1 VSVKAIFLA
10 KWLLELCVILR
21 PRQVSGPPR
30 QIKWFV
36 GLQAVSLAF
45 PWWHWSWCGT
55 HLGREGL
62 LHFITVRIRVSVL
75 LVILAIQAFL
85 IWKVWMGKNWA
96 RLTLLAWFLL
106 GCIESLVQHLS
117 AYPGSRPG
125 EHYDCRH
132 RGDDP
137 ASVFICD
144 LALLILQT
152 TGFDVPRQRGARS
165 SAVVVAIRPPRSKT

>member
-1 VSVKAIFLA
+1 MSVKAISLA
-10 KWLLELCVILR
+10 KWPLELCVILR
-21 PRQVSGPPR
+21 PRPVCGPPR

-62 LHFITVRIRVSVL
+62 LHFITVRIRASVL

-96 RLTLLAWFLL
+96 RLTLLAWFFFGLRIL
-106 GCIESLVQHLS
+106 GPAPLGLSRFTSRRALRLS
-117 AYPGSRPG
+117 ASCCRPC
-125 EHYDCRH
+125 ERFH
-132 RGDDP
+132 
-137 ASVFICD
+137 
-144 LALLILQT
+144 L
-152 TGFDVPRQRGARS
+152 
-165 SAVVVAIRPPRSKT
+165 

>member
-1 VSVKAIFLA
+1 
-10 KWLLELCVILR
+10 
-21 PRQVSGPPR
+21 
-30 QIKWFV
+30 
-36 GLQAVSLAF
+36 LQAVSLAF

-96 RLTLLAWFLL
+96 RLTLHAWFLL

-125 EHYDCRH
+125 EH
-132 RGDDP
+132 
-137 ASVFICD
+137 
-144 LALLILQT
+144 
-152 TGFDVPRQRGARS
+152 
-165 SAVVVAIRPPRSKT
+165 